1 MRFVVPERADVP
13 ADGRPAPHSR
23 AMHPLAR
30 LVMLLALAGAALG
43 PVVLPR
49 RAAAAVEDD
58 LRDGDKYFEDGDWH
72 KAATAY
78 DRAIAK
84 APGEVSAEAYGKRA
98 AVFIIL
104 KDYKGG
110 LDFIARAKARYPK
123 APEVLEQEAL
133 ILWEIDRKDEAIK
146 VAEVV
151 VAARPQAFTNQKL
164 IGEYYSPRDPART
177 VAAYEQYLANRPADL
192 EAGDVL
198 PRIRLGFAYLAT
210 ARAALA
216 DGDDARAEQLFGKA
230 ADQFDVVQRKF
241 GKKPNADINADNGL
255 CAALTGLGRFD
266 QATTVCERVVAE
278 PRRID
283 STASAWFNLAT
294 AYLARHQTKKARA
307 AGTEFTRVRKTE
319 ARGYIL
325 LGDTY
330 FADRDWAGALEQY
343 LRAEKLLRANQAH
356 DQIQLSIRLGK
367 TYRRLPSPGGAG
379 GNLAIAIDKLS
390 SGFSANPGSVELG
403 LELGAAY
410 LEARQ
415 DAKAVALTDRL
426 LAGPDAAKIPPDT
439 RGNILVLAGK
449 AQFNLHKL
457 KEARQRFD
465 AARELR
471 PGDITIQ
478 RGLVL
483 TINEQAFEADK
494 DPRTAQALLDQALAI
509 DPQSPVTITNLAV
522 LAIDRGECDSAR
534 QQLARLESIR
544 GHDTVAR
551 ARLLARSYLC
561 GARPDAR
568 KASEAYA
575 AAEREAK
582 KANAQLAL
590 AEIYTEWAPLT
601 WDSDLGDAID
611 KLEIAVQASTQDPAI
626 ASAAKRNLA
635 IALYRHGWRL
645 MRDGK
650 SSEAAADFERA
661 SRDPSVLKG
670 NEPPV
675 FEFSYALALL
685 DSGRAPEAA
694 KLFRSLAARGGQSSY
709 LKGSYAR
716 FGTQLFAAY
725 ANYRN
730 GSVAARQQ
738 AAAELAKLMNEPGLG
753 DKVKEL
759 LAACWESIA
768 VDQWRAG
775 QPVAAAR
782 SLTTAEKYATGDIK
796 RRVAMDRAALTL
808 GKGSLAAMENL
819 GGNPPESLVNL
830 GIIYDQLG
838 RPREAYDAWTKAKAR
853 GVQVRDLQRWIDA
866 KKRIYG
872 Y

>member
-1 MRFVVPERADVP
+1 MTL
-13 ADGRPAPHSR
+13 G
-23 AMHPLAR
+23 LA
-30 LVMLLALAGAALG
+30 ALAALAVTAVH
-43 PVVLPR
+43 PP

-58 LRDGDKYFEDGDWH
+58 LRDGDKFFEDGDWH
-72 KAATAY
+72 KAASAY

-110 LDFIARAKARYPK
+110 LDFIDRAKARYPK

-133 ILWEIDRKDEAIK
+133 ILWEIDRRDDAIK

-151 VAARPQAFTNQKL
+151 VATRPQAFTNQKL

-177 VAAYEQYLANRPADL
+177 VTAYEQYLANRPGDL

-198 PRIRLGFAYLAT
+198 PRVRLGFAYLAS
-210 ARAALA
+210 ARLALSNGDDPRAA
-216 DGDDARAEQLFGKA
+216 QLFGKA

-241 GKKPNADINADNGL
+241 GKRPNAEVNADNGL

-283 STASAWFNLAT
+283 STGSAWFNLAT
-294 AYLARHQTKKARA
+294 AYLARKQTRKART
-307 AGTEFTRVRKTE
+307 AGTEFTRLRKTE

-343 LRAEKLLRANQAH
+343 LKAEKLLKANQAH
-356 DQIQLSIRLGK
+356 DQVQLSIRLGK
-367 TYRRLPSPGGAG
+367 TYRRLPASGSGAG

-390 SGFSANPGSVELG
+390 SGFAANPSSVELA
-403 LELGAAY
+403 LELGGAY

-415 DAKAVALTDRL
+415 DGKAVVLTDRL
-426 LAGPDAAKIPPDT
+426 LGGAEAAKLPAEA
-439 RGNILVLAGK
+439 RGNLLVLAGK
-449 AQFNLHKL
+449 AQFNQHKL
-457 KEARQRFD
+457 REARQRFE

-471 PGDITIQ
+471 AGDITIQ

-494 DPRTAQALLDQALAI
+494 DPRAAQALLDQALAL

-522 LAIDRGECDSAR
+522 LAIDRGECDAAR

-551 ARLLARSYLC
+551 SRLLARTYLC

-568 KASEAYA
+568 RAGEFYA

-601 WDSDLGDAID
+601 WDSDLGDAVD
-611 KLEIAVQASTQDPAI
+611 KLELAVQASTQDPAI

-635 IALYRHGWRL
+635 LALYRHGWRL

-650 SSEAAADFERA
+650 SGEAAADFERA
-661 SRDPSVLKG
+661 TRDPGVLRG
-670 NEPPV
+670 SEPPA

-694 KLFRSLAARGGQSSY
+694 KLFRGLSAKGGQSSY

-716 FGTQLFAAY
+716 FGSQLFAAY
-725 ANYRN
+725 ASYRN
-730 GSVAARQQ
+730 GSIAARQQ
-738 AAAELAKLMNEPGLG
+738 AAGEFMKLMNEPGLG

-768 VDQWRAG
+768 VEQWRSG
-775 QPVAAAR
+775 QVAAAAR

-796 RRVAMDRAALTL
+796 RRVAMDRAALGL
-808 GKGSLAAMENL
+808 GKANLGALENL

-830 GIIYDQLG
+830 GIVYDQLG
-838 RPREAYDAWTKAKAR
+838 RPRDAYDAWLKAKAR

>member
-1 MRFVVPERADVP
+1 VN
-13 ADGRPAPHSR
+13 
-23 AMHPLAR
+23 R
-30 LVMLLALAGAALG
+30 LIATLALAAAGAVASSAVDA
-43 PVVLPR
+43 P

-58 LRDGDKYFEDGDWH
+58 LRDGDKYFEEGDWH
-72 KAATAY
+72 RAATSY

-98 AVFIIL
+98 AVYIIL

-110 LDFIARAKARYPK
+110 LDFLDKAKARYPK
-123 APEVLEQEAL
+123 AAEILEQEAL

-146 VAEVV
+146 VAEIV
-151 VAARPQAFTNQKL
+151 VATRPQAFTNQKL

-177 VAAYEQYLANRPADL
+177 VAAYEQYLANRPGDL

-210 ARAALA
+210 ARLALA
-216 DGDDARAEQLFGKA
+216 DSDDPRAQTLFGKA
-230 ADQFDVVQRKF
+230 ADQFDVVQRKY
-241 GKKPNADINADNGL
+241 GKKPNAEINADNGL
-255 CAALTGLGRFD
+255 CAALTGLSRFD

-278 PRRID
+278 PQRID
-283 STASAWFNLAT
+283 STGSAWFNLAT
-294 AYLARHQTKKARA
+294 AYLARKQTKKART
-307 AGTEFTRVRKTE
+307 AGTEFTRLRKSE

-330 FADRDWAGALEQY
+330 FADRDWSGALDQY
-343 LRAEKLLRANQAH
+343 LKAEKLLKANQAH
-356 DQIQLSIRLGK
+356 DQVQLSIRLGK
-367 TYRRLPSPGGAG
+367 TYRRLPASGSGAG

-390 SGFSANPGSVELG
+390 GGLSANPGSVELG
-403 LELGAAY
+403 LELGGAY

-415 DAKAVALTDRL
+415 DAKAIVLTDKL
-426 LAGPDAAKIPPDT
+426 LGGAEAAKLPNEA
-439 RGNILVLAGK
+439 RGNLLVLAGK
-449 AQFNLHKL
+449 AQFNQHRL
-457 KEARQRFD
+457 KEARQRFE

-494 DPRTAQALLDQALAI
+494 DPRVAQTLLDQALAI

-522 LAIDRGECDSAR
+522 LAIDRGECDAAR
-534 QQLARLESIR
+534 QQLSRLESIR

-561 GARPDAR
+561 GSRPDTKR
-568 KASEAYA
+568 ASETYA

-601 WDSDLGDAID
+601 WDADLNDAVD
-611 KLEIAVQASTQDPAI
+611 KLELAVQASTSDPAI
-626 ASAAKRNLA
+626 GSAAKRNLA
-635 IALYRHGWRL
+635 IALYRHGWRM

-650 SSEAAADFERA
+650 SGEAAADFERA
-661 SRDPSVLKG
+661 TRDPGVLKG
-670 NEPPV
+670 NEPPA
-675 FEFSYALALL
+675 FEFSYALSLL
-685 DSGRAPEAA
+685 DSGRAPDAA
-694 KLFRSLAARGGQSSY
+694 KMFRSLAQKGGQGSY
-709 LKGSYAR
+709 LKGGYAR
-716 FGTQLFAAY
+716 FGSQLFAAY
-725 ANYRN
+725 ASYRN
-730 GSVAARQQ
+730 GTVAARQQ
-738 AAAELAKLMNEPGLG
+738 AAAEFQRLMNEPGLG

-768 VDQWRAG
+768 VEQWRGG
-775 QPVAAAR
+775 QTAAAAR
-782 SLTTAEKYATGDIK
+782 SLTTADKYATGDIK
-796 RRVAMDRAALTL
+796 RRVAMDRAALAL
-808 GKGSLAAMENL
+808 GRGNL
-819 GGNPPESLVNL
+819 TALESMGGNPPESLVNL
-830 GIIYDQLG
+830 GILYDQLG
-838 RPREAYDAWTKAKAR
+838 RPREAYDAWLKAKAR

>member
-1 MRFVVPERADVP
+1 MRCSGLTLVV
-13 ADGRPAPHSR
+13 
-23 AMHPLAR
+23 
-30 LVMLLALAGAALG
+30 ALAVTLGHAAVQ
-43 PVVLPR
+43 PQ

-58 LRDGDKYFEDGDWH
+58 LRDGDKFFEDGDWR

-110 LDFIARAKARYPK
+110 LEFIEKAKARYPK

-133 ILWEIDRKDEAIK
+133 ILWETDQRDQAIK

-164 IGEYYSPRDPART
+164 IGEYYAPRDPVRT
-177 VAAYEQYLANRPADL
+177 VTAYEQYLANRPADL
-192 EAGDVL
+192 EGGDVL
-198 PRIRLGFAYLAT
+198 PRVRLGFAYLAT
-210 ARAALA
+210 ARIAIA
-216 DGDDARAEQLFGKA
+216 DGDDARAQKLFGKA
-230 ADQFDVVQRKF
+230 ADQFDTVQRKF
-241 GKKPNADINADNGL
+241 GKKPNAEVNADNGL

-266 QATTVCERVVAE
+266 QAVTVCERVTGE

-283 STASAWFNLAT
+283 TTGSAWFNLAT
-294 AYLARHQTKKARA
+294 AYLARRQIKKART
-307 AGTEFTRVRKTE
+307 AGMEFTRVRKTE
-319 ARGYIL
+319 ARGFIL
-325 LGDTY
+325 LGDTF

-343 LRAEKLLRANQAH
+343 LKAEKLLKANQAH

-367 TYRRLPSPGGAG
+367 TYRRLPASNSGPG

-390 SGFSANPGSVELG
+390 SGFNANPGSVELA
-403 LELGAAY
+403 LELGGAY

-426 LAGPDAAKIPPDT
+426 LASPDLAKAPPEG
-439 RGNILVLAGK
+439 RGSILVLAGK

-457 KEARQRFD
+457 KEARARFE

-471 PGDITIQ
+471 PGDITVQ

-483 TINEQAFEADK
+483 TINEQAFEADRE
-494 DPRTAQALLDQALAI
+494 PRTAQQLLEQALAI
-509 DPQSPVTITNLAV
+509 DPQSPITISNLAV
-522 LAIDRGECDSAR
+522 LAIDRGECDAAR
-534 QQLARLESIR
+534 QQLAKLEQIR

-551 ARLLARSYLC
+551 ARLLARTYLC
-561 GARPDAR
+561 GARPDAKR
-568 KASEAYA
+568 AGDAYA

-601 WDSDLGDAID
+601 WDADLNDAVE
-611 KLEIAVQASTQDPAI
+611 KLEIAVQSSTGDPAV
-626 ASAAKRNLA
+626 AGAAKRNLA
-635 IALYRHGWRL
+635 IALFRRGWRL
-645 MRDGK
+645 MRENK
-650 SSEAAADFERA
+650 SAEAAADFEKA
-661 SRDPSVLKG
+661 TRDPGVLKG
-670 NEPPV
+670 SEPAA
-675 FEFSYALALL
+675 FEFSYALSLL

-694 KLFRSLAARGGQSSY
+694 KLFKTLAGRGGQSAY
-709 LKGSYAR
+709 LKGAYAR
-716 FGTQLFAAY
+716 VGSQLFAAY
-725 ANYRN
+725 ASYRN
-730 GSVAARQQ
+730 GTIAARQQ
-738 AAAELAKLMNEPGLG
+738 AAAEFAKLMNEPGLG
-753 DKVKEL
+753 EKAREL

-768 VDQWRAG
+768 VDQWRNG
-775 QPVAAAR
+775 QPAAAAR
-782 SLTTAEKYATGDIK
+782 SLTTAEKYATGEVK
-796 RRVAMDRAALTL
+796 RRVTMDRAALSL
-808 GKGSLAAMENL
+808 GKASLATMENL

-830 GIIYDQLG
+830 GILYDNAG
-838 RPREAYDAWTKAKAR
+838 RPREAYDAWTRAKAR